1 MNYEYSAIS
10 GDEEESLSPHI
21 TGYDKRVKNDVK
33 NASDNNEDVPPPA
46 EKKYKF
52 EGAL

>member
-1 MNYEYSAIS
+1 VNNEYSAIS

-33 NASDNNEDVPPPA
+33 NASDNDEDVPPPA

-52 EGAL
+52 KGAL